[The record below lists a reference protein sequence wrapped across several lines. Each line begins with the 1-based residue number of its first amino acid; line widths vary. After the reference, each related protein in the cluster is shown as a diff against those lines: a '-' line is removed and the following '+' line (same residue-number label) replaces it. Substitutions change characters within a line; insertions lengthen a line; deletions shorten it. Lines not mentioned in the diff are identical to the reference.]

1 MIRSSSLPNPKA
13 YSEKNKTKLPKI
25 TKNSLL
31 PRNSKKPKKYNIIN
45 KEISNGGKPSIY
57 DQLNA
62 IENNYYEMKFILNDK
77 INRLEKNQRKVNN
90 FLKYSL
96 EQDRLQNDI
105 NNYNYQKNFNVYKS
119 KNRSEKSHILKM
131 LNEIPEKIENKFNK
145 LYLNELEENR
155 NQKYFFNKLKERM
168 TQELDYQRKF
178 DYLKYKKHLDEL
190 KQMRD
195 YEEKEKML
203 LYNQIENQK
212 YLNQLQEMKYQN
224 ELFKYQVF
232 GELPFLNLI
241 RNNNNNNKQDSIGLN
256 IDELIK
262 IYLFK
267 EMLNSSRIN
276 YEYQNLL
283 LNSAPL
289 GYNKINNG
297 LLDSYYKYGKRK
309 VPYRKIKNKSF
320 LFNNRYINNDYSMN
334 EDEYSTNIEK
344 IPFINSGKSY
354 SKDKNYNLSKRFT
367 TSHNEKYTKY
377 TKEKEKKIYKKKLSN
392 HISKKSKS
400 NYSSNSESP
409 KSENEN
415 NENSEDESEDKK
427 EDSKNKKKSKKKE
440 RKEEEENS
448 EESDTKNE
456 NSKDTDKNQ
465 NQSQPPQTSQQP
477 QTSKQPQTSPAPDS
491 SQ

>member
-45 KEISNGGKPSIY
+45 KEILNGGKPSIY

-178 DYLKYKKHLDEL
+178 DYLK
-190 KQMRD
+190 
-195 YEEKEKML
+195 
-203 LYNQIENQK
+203 
-212 YLNQLQEMKYQN
+212 
-224 ELFKYQVF
+224 
-232 GELPFLNLI
+232 
-241 RNNNNNNKQDSIGLN
+241 
-256 IDELIK
+256 
-262 IYLFK
+262 
-267 EMLNSSRIN
+267 
-276 YEYQNLL
+276 
-283 LNSAPL
+283 
-289 GYNKINNG
+289 
-297 LLDSYYKYGKRK
+297 
-309 VPYRKIKNKSF
+309 
-320 LFNNRYINNDYSMN
+320 
-334 EDEYSTNIEK
+334 
-344 IPFINSGKSY
+344 
-354 SKDKNYNLSKRFT
+354 
-367 TSHNEKYTKY
+367 
-377 TKEKEKKIYKKKLSN
+377 
-392 HISKKSKS
+392 
-400 NYSSNSESP
+400 
-409 KSENEN
+409 
-415 NENSEDESEDKK
+415 
-427 EDSKNKKKSKKKE
+427 
-440 RKEEEENS
+440 
-448 EESDTKNE
+448 
-456 NSKDTDKNQ
+456 
-465 NQSQPPQTSQQP
+465 
-477 QTSKQPQTSPAPDS
+477 
-491 SQ
+491 